1 MEVILMGERL
11 AIHGGE
17 PVRKAPFPTERKV
30 GDEELKELK
39 EVIESAWLFRWG
51 GKKVEAFERAFA
63 ERHGVRFAVATTSGT
78 ASIHLAIGALQ
89 LDPGD
94 EVITAPITDIG
105 SVTPIVKE
113 GGIPIFADI
122 DPETGNI
129 DPESAEKLISPR
141 TRAILVVHLAGNPCD
156 MDAFSDIAKRHG
168 LMLIEDCAQAHLAEY
183 KGRLVGTIGD
193 IGCFSLQQSKHITT
207 GDGGISITDNEELAT
222 KMALFMDKGWER
234 GAMKPHRH
242 YVLLGLNYRMNELTG
257 AVALAQMK
265 RLDWVVSERHRKGTM
280 LSQMI
285 AECRFVKPQ
294 KVLDGC
300 KAVYW
305 HYQLLVQPNSPFT
318 AEQFVEAL
326 RAEGI
331 PCSAHYIGKPI
342 FLCHEALQRKKV
354 FGNSDFPFDRASR
367 DVQYDEKTCQRA
379 QDYLNRLVVLPLH
392 EFLSDNDIEDMAK
405 AIVKVERGL
414 SK

>member
-1 MEVILMGERL
+1 MAERL

-17 PVRKAPFPTERKV
+17 PVRKTPLPKERKV
-30 GDEELKELK
+30 GEDELEELR

-51 GKKVEAFERAFA
+51 GKKVEAFEKAFA
-63 ERHGVRFAVATTSGT
+63 ERHGVRFAIACTSGT
-78 ASIHLAIGALQ
+78 AAIHLAIAALQ

-105 SVTPIVKE
+105 TVTPILKE

-141 TRAILVVHLAGNPCD
+141 TKAILVVHLAGNPCD
-156 MDAFSDIAKRHG
+156 MDAFMDIAKRHN
-168 LMLIEDCAQAHLAEY
+168 LTLIEDCAQAHLAEY
-183 KGRLVGTIGD
+183 KGKLVGTIGQ

-207 GDGGISITDNEELAT
+207 GDGGVAITDDEELAT

-234 GAMKPHRH
+234 GAMTPHRK
-242 YVLLGLNYRMNELTG
+242 YVMLGLNYRMNELTG

-265 RLDWVVSERHRKGTM
+265 RLDWVVSERHRKGRL

-285 AECRFVKPQ
+285 SECKYVKPQ

-300 KAVYW
+300 KEVYW
-305 HYQLLVQPNSPFT
+305 HYELLVQPNAPFT
-318 AEQFVEAL
+318 ADQFAEAL

-342 FLCHEALQRKKV
+342 FLCHEALRRQKV
-354 FGNSDFPFDRASR
+354 FGNSRFPFDRASR
-367 DVQYDEKTCQRA
+367 EVRYDETTCPRA
-379 QDYLNRLVVLPLH
+379 QDYLNRLIILPMH
-392 EFLSDNDIEDMAK
+392 EFLSDEDIADMAK
-405 AIVKVERGL
+405 AIVKVDRL
-414 SK
+414 LALQ